1 MADDIT
7 LFDRK
12 AVRQHRRRAALSNG
26 TNDFLS
32 TEISNR
38 LIDRLQDV
46 RRTFDVALDIGG
58 ALVGAKGKVAA
69 TRIVTADTSTTRLRV
84 KGGTYP
90 VTMDEEFFPFPT
102 HSFNLI
108 TSCLSLHWANDLPG
122 ALSQIR
128 KALSPDGL
136 FLAAILGGDTLI
148 ELRHA
153 FIEAEI
159 EIMGNTSP
167 HTSPMVK
174 TTDAAALLQRAGFT
188 IPVVDTDTLTVT
200 YDNIFGLM
208 HDLRSMGE
216 TNSVVT
222 RNRYFLRR
230 ETVFTAEKCY
240 RTLYGTKNG
249 KIPATFQIIWLTGW
263 APHESQQ
270 KAIPRG
276 SAAKS
281 LAKTLGTDKYP
292 TG

>member
-1 MADDIT
+1 MCTPIRIEILYMADDII

-26 TNDFLS
+26 VNDFLS

-46 RRTFDVALDIGG
+46 RRTFDVALD
-58 ALVGAKGKVAA
+58 
-69 TRIVTADTSTTRLRV
+69 
-84 KGGTYP
+84 
-90 VTMDEEFFPFPT
+90 
-102 HSFNLI
+102 
-108 TSCLSLHWANDLPG
+108 
-122 ALSQIR
+122 
-128 KALSPDGL
+128 
-136 FLAAILGGDTLI
+136 
-148 ELRHA
+148 
-153 FIEAEI
+153 
-159 EIMGNTSP
+159 MGSTSP
-167 HTSPMVK
+167 HTSPMVE
-174 TTDAAALLQRAGFT
+174 TRDAAALLQRAGFT

-276 SAAKS
+276 SATKS
-281 LAKTLGTDKYP
+281 LAKTLGTNKYP